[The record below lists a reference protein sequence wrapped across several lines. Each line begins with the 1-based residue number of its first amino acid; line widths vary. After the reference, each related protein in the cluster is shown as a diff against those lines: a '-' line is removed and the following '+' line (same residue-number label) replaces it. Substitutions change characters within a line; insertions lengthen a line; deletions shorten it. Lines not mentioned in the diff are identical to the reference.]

1 MNPIPNALTEDVENG
16 RVPLGRLLVEA
27 GLLTDSQVDDAL
39 YEGAQTGERL
49 GEIAVRR
56 GMLSEEDLAK
66 TLAEQWSLSYVD
78 RASIFFDPGAL
89 ASLSREDAQQ
99 LEAMPTRV
107 QDGRIVVAVAEP
119 TEQRIQALREVI
131 GEDTVMV
138 VVPRAALDAALS
150 SELLTSR
157 TPPSEREAL
166 RSAAAEGEG
175 EGRAQARPG
184 VGLRAARCA
193 RAAAFACLPRRSFH
207 ARRRRRSRHSS
218 RTPTCLPFLPTL
230 SVHPTWAR
238 RPSSKSCGCASG
250 SSRPSSS
257 SETLLRSRCND
268 TSRQPYAASTPDPSS
283 GGGPKGAGPSMIHS
297 DL

>member
-166 RSAAAEGEG
+166 VPQPPKAKAKAEPKPDPVLDFEPLDAL
-175 EGRAQARPG
+175 EQ
-184 VGLRAARCA
+184 L
-193 RAAAFACLPRRSFH
+193 
-207 ARRRRRSRHSS
+207 HSPAY
-218 RTPTCLPFLPTL
+218 RD
-230 SVHPTWAR
+230 
-238 RPSSKSCGCASG
+238 
-250 SSRPSSS
+250 
-257 SETLLRSRCND
+257 E
-268 TSRQPYAASTPDPSS
+268 ASTSPPSPLPPLVSNADLPAFLADPLGSPDLGSPAELEELRLRVRQLEAELEQRNAVAFEVQRHLQAALRRLYS
-283 GGGPKGAGPSMIHS
+283 
-297 DL
+297 

>member
-1 MNPIPNALTEDVENG
+1 MNPIPNALTEGVENG

-27 GLLTDSQVDDAL
+27 GLLTDTQVDDAL
-39 YEGAQTGERL
+39 FEAGQTGERL

-56 GMLSEEDLAK
+56 GMLSEEDLAR

-89 ASLSREDAQQ
+89 ASLSREDAQH

-157 TPPSEREAL
+157 TPASEREAPIPAPPPKAKTKAKPEPDPDPAPDFDPL
-166 RSAAAEGEG
+166 DALQQVPPPAYREHPETGAGSPPLPPLVSHADL
-175 EGRAQARPG
+175 P
-184 VGLRAARCA
+184 
-193 RAAAFACLPRRSFH
+193 AFLADPL
-207 ARRRRRSRHSS
+207 
-218 RTPTCLPFLPTL
+218 
-230 SVHPTWAR
+230 
-238 RPSSKSCGCASG
+238 G
-250 SSRPSSS
+250 
-257 SETLLRSRCND
+257 
-268 TSRQPYAASTPDPSS
+268 TPDPGSPAELEELRLRVRQLEAELEQRNAVAFEVQRHLQAALRRLYS
-283 GGGPKGAGPSMIHS
+283 
-297 DL
+297 